1 MGLFNKPADPA
12 PEAAQTEA
20 TEPESTEPEAP
31 QQDAAATD
39 ETAGMSRAER
49 KKSAP
54 KTARNRR
61 IIIAVAATLGIV
73 AVAAA
78 VYTGLTYSN
87 VSEELAPPP
96 AEEKAIEQ
104 ELDAPVVESPKEEP
118 SYMLFLG
125 NDRRPGQGWARSDTI
140 MLARLDP
147 NDGSVSM
154 ISIPRDTRVAIPG
167 HGTQRIA
174 HATALGGPALAIKT
188 VKQLTGLPVNH
199 YAQVDFR
206 GFASI
211 VDAVGGVKMTVDKA
225 TTSPEGVYVPAGK
238 QVLNGSRALAFVRNR
253 KGYARGDFQRMKNQQ
268 AFLFALARQAS
279 KPKNFT
285 RLPKIID
292 STSKNLQ
299 TDMSIGELMSL
310 AGQYR
315 GIEKKDMRAKSAP
328 VSGRMIG
335 GASYQILKEAEFKAM
350 LADLEDG
357 GFEPKVKE
365 VTTEVDKEVKTE
377 GRN

>member
-1 MGLFNKPADPA
+1 MGLLDKPTEPA
-12 PEAAQTEA
+12 PEAAQQEA
-20 TEPESTEPEAP
+20 AEPDATQP
-31 QQDAAATD
+31 DAATAD
-39 ETAGMSRAER
+39 QAAGMSRAER
-49 KKSAP
+49 RKSAS
-54 KTARNRR
+54 KSARNKR
-61 IIIAVAATLGIV
+61 IIIAVAATLGV
-73 AVAAA
+73 VVLAAVAYAS
-78 VYTGLTYSN
+78 LTYSN

-96 AEEKAIEQ
+96 AEEKAIEE
-104 ELDAPVVESPKEEP
+104 ELDVPVTESAEEEP

-167 HGTQRIA
+167 HGSQRIA
-174 HATALGGPALAIKT
+174 HATALGGPALAIKA

-206 GFASI
+206 GFAAI
-211 VDAVGGVKMTVDKA
+211 VDAVGGVTMTVDKA

-253 KGYARGDFQRMKNQQ
+253 KGYARGDLQRMKNQQ
-268 AFLFALARQAS
+268 TFLLALARQAS

-310 AGQYR
+310 AGEYR